1 MSEEVKKKGLFARLF
16 KGSVYEE
23 DPIEEGVEVAKDS
36 QTPTKEA
43 QSAAEDKA
51 QIPVETGEKEAGSE
65 EAPVAEV
72 AAAQVPR
79 TEQAEKAEEVS
90 EADEVVTESPHEAS
104 EEPSQKAAKEPPD
117 EAPEDQSQEAAQ
129 DVPEEPSEEER
140 KKGLFGRLRRGLS
153 KTRGSL
159 AGKIDRALFG
169 KKVVDEETLEEL
181 EEALITADIGVNTT
195 MRLVAEVAER
205 VSRKELTDPEALR
218 QHLKKRIGEI
228 LIEDEGHF
236 TLGETRPYVV
246 LVIGVNGVGK
256 TTTIAKIAARHIGE
270 GHKVI
275 IGAADTFRAAAI
287 EQLCVWGERVGAK
300 VVHHQHG
307 SDPAAV
313 AYDTLEAAKAR
324 GADLVLIDTAGR
336 LHTKTNLMEEMKKI
350 RRVVGNAVEGAPH
363 EVMLVLDSTTGQ
375 NAINQAIQFRDT
387 VGVDSIALTKLD
399 GTAKGGVIVGICDE
413 LKIPVK
419 FIGIGEQVDDL
430 RPFEATQFIEA
441 LF

>member
-1 MSEEVKKKGLFARLF
+1 VSEEVKKKGFFDKLF
-16 KGSVYEE
+16 KGSVYDEDDYVDVGVKAPEGAKPPPEE
-23 DPIEEGVEVAKDS
+23 TEPAQEEVEVPAE
-36 QTPTKEA
+36 P
-43 QSAAEDKA
+43 AAEPA
-51 QIPVETGEKEAGSE
+51 EEAVEPV

-72 AAAQVPR
+72 AAVEPDAP
-79 TEQAEKAEEVS
+79 AEPVAEEAV
-90 EADEVVTESPHEAS
+90 
-104 EEPSQKAAKEPPD
+104 EEG
-117 EAPEDQSQEAAQ
+117 EDQ
-129 DVPEEPSEEER
+129 
-140 KKGLFGRLRRGLS
+140 KGLFGRLRKGLS

-181 EEALITADIGVNTT
+181 EEALVTADIGINTSL
-195 MRLVAEVAER
+195 RLVEEVTER
-205 VSRKELTDPEALR
+205 VNRKELTDPEALR
-218 QHLKKRIGEI
+218 QHLKSRIREI

-236 TLGETRPYVV
+236 VLGETRPYVV

-256 TTTIAKIAARHIGE
+256 TTTIAKIAARHIAE
-270 GHKVI
+270 GNKVV

-287 EQLCVWGERVGAK
+287 EQLCTWGERVGAD
-300 VVHHQHG
+300 VVRHQHG

-313 AYDTLEAAKAR
+313 AFDTLEAAKAR

-430 RPFEATQFIEA
+430 RPFEAEQFVDA
-441 LF
+441 MF